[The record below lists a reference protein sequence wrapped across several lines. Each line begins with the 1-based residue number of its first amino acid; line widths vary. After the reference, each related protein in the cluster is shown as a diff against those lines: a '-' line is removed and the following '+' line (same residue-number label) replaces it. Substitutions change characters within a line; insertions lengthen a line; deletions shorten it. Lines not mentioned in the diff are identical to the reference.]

1 MYTVQK
7 LAQLAGVSGRTLR
20 YYDEIEL
27 LKPARIN
34 SSGYRIY
41 GQKEV
46 DRLQQILFY
55 RKLDIDLD
63 TIKSILS
70 SSTFDELAALI
81 EHKEKLL
88 EKRERLER
96 LITTVENTL
105 AYKEGRIDMNDT
117 EKFQAFKEKMIGDNE
132 KKFGEEVREKYRND
146 QLSKSNKMLKNM
158 TQDQYQELE
167 KLNSDVIDTLI
178 LAFDTKDPAS
188 ELAQKAAGL
197 HGQWLCYFWDSYS
210 KEAHMNIA
218 QMYLDDER
226 FKAYYDNHKSG
237 LAEFL
242 RDAIAIYTQ

>member
-1 MYTVQK
+1 MQYTVQK
-7 LAQLAGVSGRTLR
+7 LAKLAGISGRTFR
-20 YYDEIEL
+20 YYDEIGL

-55 RKLDIDLD
+55 RKLDMDLD

-117 EKFQAFKEKMIGDNE
+117 EKFQAFKEKMIGDN
-132 KKFGEEVREKYRND
+132 K
-146 QLSKSNKMLKNM
+146 
-158 TQDQYQELE
+158 
-167 KLNSDVIDTLI
+167 
-178 LAFDTKDPAS
+178 
-188 ELAQKAAGL
+188 
-197 HGQWLCYFWDSYS
+197 
-210 KEAHMNIA
+210 
-218 QMYLDDER
+218 
-226 FKAYYDNHKSG
+226 
-237 LAEFL
+237 
-242 RDAIAIYTQ
+242 